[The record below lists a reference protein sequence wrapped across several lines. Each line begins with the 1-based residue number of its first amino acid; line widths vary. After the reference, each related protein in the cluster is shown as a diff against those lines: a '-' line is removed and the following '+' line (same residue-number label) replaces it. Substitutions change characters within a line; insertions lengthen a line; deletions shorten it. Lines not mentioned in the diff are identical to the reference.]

1 MSRKKLVIIDGNSLA
16 NRAFYAIQA
25 KLTTK
30 EGEPTNAV
38 YGFANMLI
46 RLVDEEKPDMIAVA
60 FDKPGPTFRHEEYRP
75 DCI

>member
-38 YGFANMLI
+38 YGLSLIHISIASSVTTNVRIRNFAL
-46 RLVDEEKPDMIAVA
+46 LV
-60 FDKPGPTFRHEEYRP
+60 
-75 DCI
+75 CIV